1 MLFAN
6 YSTRPRA
13 LAKGQGMNTQLF
25 GSQHSN
31 ERGQVQRIM
40 QRSRARR
47 HSNPAMLGFAA
58 ADAAA
63 TMLDS
68 LQGQHGSST
77 AFKVASS
84 GSTKSPV
91 VVQQPA
97 SFAASAYAA
106 TSTTPGGRTTSRA
119 GAHVGGRQRRTSLAS
134 PLVPPASSGR
144 GNVADNGDTDDEYVP
159 PT

>member
-1 MLFAN
+1 
-6 YSTRPRA
+6 
-13 LAKGQGMNTQLF
+13 MNTQLF

-91 VVQQPA
+91 VIQQRA
-97 SFAASAYAA
+97 SFAASPASPGVRAA
-106 TSTTPGGRTTSRA
+106 SRA

-134 PLVPPASSGR
+134 PLVPPPASGR
-144 GNVADNGDTDDEYVP
+144 GNLADNGDTDDEYVP
-159 PT
+159 CT